1 MSEPALGLAKMLGF
15 SDKTAGSP
23 ALPAS
28 KSTAAI
34 IYQKKVMIILPWHKN
49 VSPMTAFCVA
59 QLIDRRRTATL
70 LNWGDAFISH
80 TRNHCAEIFLN
91 SECDYALWLDDD
103 MVLPFGNAQWYR
115 SHTGFDFPEEFMG
128 MNTLDRLMSHQKTL
142 VGGLYFG
149 RHLFGPPVT
158 NEGSANPA
166 VADYYRKGPYDKI
179 QETRWVGT
187 GCLLTHRSVFTDIEK
202 VFPRLARRKGESG
215 GNWFTSTEASLLDQ
229 VARVRDGLA
238 GGPITAEKGYE
249 ALRGLEEA
257 IALAQSEN
265 SLGVGEDV
273 SFCLRAKAAGHTPYV
288 DLGLICG
295 HIGHCVYGP
304 KNTANK
310 PKKTLSQ

>member
-1 MSEPALGLAKMLGF
+1 MLGY

-23 ALPAS
+23 SLPAD
-28 KSTAAI
+28 KAAQALTI
-34 IYQKKVMIILPWHKN
+34 FSKKVMIILPWHKN
-49 VSPMTAFCVA
+49 VSPITAFCVA
-59 QLIDRRRTATL
+59 QLIDRRRTSTL

-80 TRNHCAEIFLN
+80 TRNHCAEIFLKSN
-91 SECDYALWLDDD
+91 CDYALWLDDD
-103 MVLPFGNAQWYR
+103 MVLPFGNAEWYR
-115 SHTGFDFPEEFMG
+115 SHTNFDFPDQFMG
-128 MNTLDRLMSHQKTL
+128 LNTLDRLMSHQKSL

-149 RHLFGPPVT
+149 RHRYGPPVT
-158 NEGSANPA
+158 NEGSANPQ

-187 GCLLTHRSVFTDIEK
+187 GCLLTHRTVFEDIEK
-202 VFPRLARRKGESG
+202 TFPRIARQGPNKAG

-229 VARVRDGLA
+229 VARVRNALADG
-238 GGPITAEKGYE
+238 PVTAEKGYQ
-249 ALRGLEEA
+249 ALRGLESA

-304 KNTANK
+304 HNTTPK
-310 PKKTLSQ
+310 PQDTLSR

>member
-1 MSEPALGLAKMLGF
+1 MLGY

-23 ALPAS
+23 NLPAD
-28 KSTAAI
+28 KNVKAVTI
-34 IYQKKVMIILPWHKN
+34 FDKKVMIILPWHKN

-59 QLIDRRRTATL
+59 QLIDRRRTSTL

-80 TRNHCAEIFLN
+80 TRNHCAEIFLK
-91 SECDYALWLDDD
+91 SPCDYALWLDDD
-103 MVLPFGNAQWYR
+103 MVIPFGNAEWYR
-115 SHTGFDFPEEFMG
+115 AHTQFDFPDQFMSL
-128 MNTLDRLMSHQKTL
+128 NTLDRLMSHGKSL

-149 RHLFGPPVT
+149 RHRYGPPVT
-158 NEGSANPA
+158 NEGSANPD
-166 VADYYRKGPYDKI
+166 VANYYRKGPHDKI

-187 GCLLTHRSVFTDIEK
+187 GCLLTHRSVFEDIEK
-202 VFPRLARRKGESG
+202 VFPRIARQGPSKSG

-229 VARVRDGLA
+229 VARVRNALA
-238 GGPITAEKGYE
+238 DGPITASKGFE
-249 ALRGLEEA
+249 ALRGLEAA

-304 KNTANK
+304 SNTTPK
-310 PKKTLSQ
+310 PLEVLSR